1 MEDKPMDGYHDLQTE
16 VEHAEG
22 KSSRKR
28 IVLEI
33 LLYVVALFFAA
44 VIVPKYIL
52 QRTVVVGDSMETTLH
67 NGENLW
73 VEKVSYHFDKLK
85 RFDVIVFY
93 PHGKDDNEY
102 YIKRIIG
109 MPGETV
115 QIIGEDIFINSEL
128 LTESFGKDPIKNPGI
143 AVNPIQLAE
152 DEYFVLG
159 DNRTVSLDSRYEEVG
174 PVKKENIG
182 GRAIF
187 RLWPI
192 NKMGPIE

>member
-1 MEDKPMDGYHDLQTE
+1 MEDKPVDGFHDLETE
-16 VEHAEG
+16 VAHTEG

-33 LLYVVALFFAA
+33 LIYIVALYFAA
-44 VIVPKYIL
+44 FIVPRYIL
-52 QRTVVVGDSMETTLH
+52 QRTIVVGDSMETTLQ

-73 VEKVSYHFDKLK
+73 VEKISYHFDKLK

-93 PHGKDDNEY
+93 PHGKEDEEY

-109 MPGETV
+109 LPGEKV
-115 QIIGEDIFINSEL
+115 QIIGEEIFINGKL
-128 LTESFGKDPIKNPGI
+128 LTEDFGKDPIRNPGI
-143 AVNPIQLAE
+143 AADPIFLAE

-192 NKMGPIE
+192 NKMGPIK

>member
-1 MEDKPMDGYHDLQTE
+1 MEEKSVDGYHESETE
-16 VEHAEG
+16 VVHAEG

-33 LLYVVALFFAA
+33 LIYIVALYFAA
-44 VIVPKYIL
+44 FIVPRYIL
-52 QRTVVVGDSMETTLH
+52 QRTIVVGDSMETTLH
-67 NGENLW
+67 DGENLW
-73 VEKVSYHFDKLK
+73 VEKISYHFDKLK

-93 PHGKDDNEY
+93 PHGKEDEEY

-109 MPGETV
+109 LPGETV
-115 QIIGEDIFINSEL
+115 QITGENIFINGEL
-128 LTESFGKDPIKNPGI
+128 LTEDFGKDPIRKSGM
-143 AVNPIQLAE
+143 AANPITLSE

-192 NKMGPIE
+192 NKMGPIK

>member
-1 MEDKPMDGYHDLQTE
+1 MEDRPIDGYHDLQTE
-16 VEHAEG
+16 VEHAKG

-44 VIVPKYIL
+44 VIVPRYIL
-52 QRTVVVGDSMETTLH
+52 QRTVVVGDSMESTLH

-73 VEKVSYHFDKLK
+73 VEKISYHFDKLK

-93 PHGKDDNEY
+93 PHGKDDDEY

-187 RLWPI
+187 RLWPL

>member
-1 MEDKPMDGYHDLQTE
+1 MEDKEVDGYHDLETE
-16 VEHAEG
+16 VAHTEG

-28 IVLEI
+28 IVFEI
-33 LLYVVALFFAA
+33 LIYIVALYFAA
-44 VIVPKYIL
+44 FIVPRYIL
-52 QRTVVVGDSMETTLH
+52 QRTIVVGDSMETSLH

-73 VEKVSYHFDKLK
+73 VEKISYHFDKLK

-93 PHGKDDNEY
+93 PHEKGDDEY

-115 QIIGEDIFINSEL
+115 QIIGEDIFVNGEL
-128 LTESFGKDPIKNPGI
+128 LKEDFGKDPIRKPGL
-143 AVNPIQLAE
+143 AANPITLEE

-187 RLWPI
+187 RLWPL
-192 NKMGPIE
+192 NKMGPIK

>member
-1 MEDKPMDGYHDLQTE
+1 MEDKPIDGYPDMQTE
-16 VEHAEG
+16 VEHAKG

-33 LLYVVALFFAA
+33 LLYIVALFFAA

-73 VEKVSYHFDKLK
+73 VEKVSYHFDKIK
-85 RFDVIVFY
+85 RYDIIVFY
-93 PHGKDDNEY
+93 PHGKEDNEY
-102 YIKRIIG
+102 YIKRVIG

-115 QIIGEDIFINSEL
+115 QIIGEDIFINNEL

-143 AVNPIQLAE
+143 AVDPIHLAD
-152 DEYFVLG
+152 DEFFVLG

-187 RLWPI
+187 RLWPL

>member
-1 MEDKPMDGYHDLQTE
+1 
-16 VEHAEG
+16 
-22 KSSRKR
+22 
-28 IVLEI
+28 
-33 LLYVVALFFAA
+33 
-44 VIVPKYIL
+44 
-52 QRTVVVGDSMETTLH
+52 
-67 NGENLW
+67 
-73 VEKVSYHFDKLK
+73 
-85 RFDVIVFY
+85 
-93 PHGKDDNEY
+93 
-102 YIKRIIG
+102 